1 MPVSAEWDNESQTII
16 RIRIDDPWD
25 LDEYSQATLHAW
37 SLMQTVDYSVHLII
51 DLTDTFTFP
60 KNLLSA
66 APTINSHV
74 HPRQGLVI
82 GVKISPYLQAVMRVA
97 IRVFPR
103 LGQNVLFTQTLQEA
117 YALIQRHNP
126 DSQSG

>member
-1 MPVSAEWDNESQTII
+1 MPVSAEWDNEAQTII
-16 RIRIDDPWD
+16 RIYIDDPWSID
-25 LDEYSQATLHAW
+25 DYNQATLHAW
-37 SLMQTVDYSVHLII
+37 SLMETVDYSVHLIV

-66 APTINSHV
+66 APTTNSHV
-74 HPRQGLVI
+74 HRRQGLVV
-82 GVKISPYLQAVMRVA
+82 GVKISPYLRAVMRVA

-117 YALIQRHNP
+117 YDLIQRHNP
-126 DSQSG
+126 DPPSG